1 MVPIEDILTAEI
13 GNEVTIVGYGA
24 PAVDAA
30 FYLIAQGKHVTI
42 VMDQPSAVLD
52 KGQSAHVKEVVLP
65 MLYVK
70 GTRVWANA
78 TVTNVGEGEI
88 TINGDTGCD
97 ITIAC
102 DTVIEACELAANTTL
117 ADALGSEMT
126 VVTVG
131 DALVDPAK
139 PHNIAEAIAT
149 GNLAA
154 RAI

>member
-1 MVPIEDILTAEI
+1 M
-13 GNEVTIVGYGA
+13 
-24 PAVDAA
+24 
-30 FYLIAQGKHVTI
+30 
-42 VMDQPSAVLD
+42 
-52 KGQSAHVKEVVLP
+52 
-65 MLYVK
+65 
-70 GTRVWANA
+70 
-78 TVTNVGEGEI
+78 TNVGEGEI